1 MQPASRLTYRFAQE
15 SNNEPMQHHA
25 DLPLRERVRRYFQ
38 SSQWY
43 PAKVHR
49 THNTFHENRIVNA
62 GGIKRSSCKSKSEP
76 QPKLGTQNFRH
87 RRMRITKINFPKDS
101 QLSFAAIKLRKK
113 KPLCFL
119 LRYRPVWCS
128 KSPVAVRVT
137 KLCLYCF
144 KHFSHSS
151 TKLFPC
157 NSAKDSLGKPDLQ
170 CKSSTFV
177 VATNLIKPLQYN
189 RAMAMC
195 AELGCNDLFNSKSS
209 LTVSPF
215 NFLVQTPRGPR
226 WN

>member
-1 MQPASRLTYRFAQE
+1 MLIFHWGNVFEGISKVHNDIPQRSTALTIPFMRIELWMQVGSKE
-15 SNNEPMQHHA
+15 VHA
-25 DLPLRERVRRYFQ
+25 NQSLNHNQNWELIISDIVGWELQKSTFPKTPNSPLRWSNCE
-38 SSQWY
+38 
-43 PAKVHR
+43 
-49 THNTFHENRIVNA
+49 
-62 GGIKRSSCKSKSEP
+62 
-76 QPKLGTQNFRH
+76 
-87 RRMRITKINFPKDS
+87 
-101 QLSFAAIKLRKK
+101 KK
-113 KPLCFL
+113 KTLCFL

-177 VATNLIKPLQYN
+177 VATNWIKPLQYN